1 MSKDELLPAVS
12 STLQSLTEQRRL
24 EYSRSSIK
32 LVDLVENKYP
42 LADIIMSRYVYMYIS
57 EFIIMFSKYCM
68 LQLYWDKGEWKS

>member
-42 LADIIMSRYVYMYIS
+42 LADIIMSRSICTYLNSYV
-57 EFIIMFSKYCM
+57 
-68 LQLYWDKGEWKS
+68 